1 MKNIKRVACL
11 AMAGICMAAFVMG
24 GCGKQEKE
32 STSSEKKDSGIKI
45 GVSSWVGYAPFFI
58 AEEKGFFKDHGA
70 DVKIKTIESG
80 ADRRSAMASNKIQGM
95 CTTVDTHIISDA
107 VGVDVV
113 QTLALDTSCGGD
125 GLVAKK
131 ENQSIKD
138 LKGKKIAIDTTSGSS
153 YFWFQNLI
161 KKEGMTIS
169 DFDIQSMG
177 SGDAGAAFVA
187 GEVDAAMTWE
197 PWLTKASDTDFGYVM
212 IDSSQTPGIIV
223 DSIGFK
229 KEFIEKN
236 PEVVQA
242 VSDAWYDALDYINEN
257 PDDAYQIMAKAMGQS
272 VDEFKSSLE
281 GVKYYDEA
289 ENKEYFDGQI
299 YDIAE
304 EAMNLWLDEGTISE
318 KINVKDYINSDYITR
333 TK

>member
-1 MKNIKRVACL
+1 MRRIKKAVCVT
-11 AMAGICMAAFVMG
+11 MATMLMAATVLS
-24 GCGKQEKE
+24 GCGDKKE
-32 STSSEKKDSGIKI
+32 ESKSNDSANTTTAI
-45 GVSSWVGYAPFFI
+45 GVSSWVGYAPLFI

-70 DVKIKTIESG
+70 EVAIKTIESG
-80 ADRRSAMASNKIQGM
+80 ADRRSALVSDKIQGM

-113 QTLALDTSCGGD
+113 QVLALDTSCGGD

-138 LKGKKIAIDTTSGSS
+138 LVGKKIALDTTSGSS

-161 KKEGMTIS
+161 KEEGLTID

-187 GEVDAAMTWE
+187 GDVDAAMTWE

-212 IDSSQTPGIIV
+212 IDSSQTPGVIV
-223 DSIGFK
+223 DSLGFK
-229 KEFIEKN
+229 KEFIENN
-236 PEVVQA
+236 PDVIQA
-242 VSDAWYDALDYINEN
+242 VSDGWYDALDYINEN
-257 PDDAYQIMAKAMGQS
+257 PDDAYEIMAKAMGQS
-272 VDEFKSSLE
+272 VDEFKGTLA
-281 GVKYYDEA
+281 GVEYYDEA
-289 ENKEYFDGQI
+289 MNKEYFDGQI
-299 YDIAE
+299 YDIANS
-304 EAMNLWLDEGTISE
+304 AMELWLEEGTISKE
-318 KINVKDYINSDYITR
+318 VKVEDYINGDYITR